1 MRARVYNKSKNE
13 YYISEIFAVTN
24 LGYIVDDP
32 DDREKVLLV
41 DYIDPMQVFPY
52 TPNIEVI
59 DNENDNEKWVCPDYL
74 QRQSIN
80 KRILNG
86 DELTSFRGP
95 EGIWN
100 SEDALLSLIIYKTA
114 DKEALRI
121 DEKNTRLAGWNYIEN
136 DDDIEKILDEYSG
149 FHDAVIKEMSYIS
162 GDYFVKEDNFMK
174 LSESG
179 SKQIRILFDSEWG
192 GELELILLAPRIV
205 HLIPGEENK
214 WSDIIDVSIF
224 IKDCRVYFYTSVLEE
239 IPEEFNETYFVSMGM
254 RWRITG

>member
-1 MRARVYNKSKNE
+1 MRARVYNKSKKE

-24 LGYIVDDP
+24 LGYVVDDP
-32 DDREKVLLV
+32 DDRTKVLLV

-59 DNENDNEKWVCPDYL
+59 DNEKDNENWVCPDYL

-86 DELTSFRGP
+86 DELTSFRGS
-95 EGIWN
+95 ESIW
-100 SEDALLSLIIYKTA
+100 SSDSGLLELIANKTA
-114 DKEALRI
+114 DKEILGI
-121 DEKNTRLAGWNYIEN
+121 KEKDTKLSGWNYIEN

-162 GDYFVKEDNFMK
+162 GDYFVKEDKFMK
-174 LSESG
+174 LTESG
-179 SKQIRILFDSEWG
+179 SKQIRIIFDSEWG
-192 GELELILLAPRIV
+192 GELELILLSPRIV

-254 RWRITG
+254 RWRLI